1 MCVCGDGI
9 WPFCLCVRS
18 FNFLINMASDTAPFV
33 VLFFSVWKF
42 TGFDETTRSEFDQW
56 LLSPHATG
64 NTRGHKNTIEKGN
77 CMCGYL
83 RVPPPFAARQ
93 AFVVVVVVVNG
104 RRRQTLVVVV
114 VVVVVVDGGVGQ
126 TVESLGSVEIEL
138 IPPDQVVQSEESF
151 HFLQFRPRVSY
162 ESF

>member
-1 MCVCGDGI
+1 MI
-9 WPFCLCVRS
+9 LRP
-18 FNFLINMASDTAPFV
+18 
-33 VLFFSVWKF
+33 
-42 TGFDETTRSEFDQW
+42 EEFDQW
-56 LLSPHATG
+56 LLSLHATR
-64 NTRGHKNTIEKGN
+64 NTRGRKNAIEKGV
-77 CMCGYL
+77 GYL

-93 AFVVVVVVVNG
+93 TFVVVVVVVNG
-104 RRRQTLVVVV
+104 RRRRRQTLV

-138 IPPDQVVQSEESF
+138 IPTDQVIQSEESF